1 MTNAPDAASAMAAR
15 ESWATDFP
23 ESTRRSAG
31 MTVLAADP
39 TPRYGS
45 AVLGVEYARKSGR
58 ALHLQVLLPP
68 MRDDLP
74 GADAGPR
81 FPLVVFVQGS
91 AWKEQALGLSLPAL
105 AEFARRGYV
114 VAIVEYR
121 PSTLAIFPA
130 QVRDARSA
138 IGFLRSRAD
147 EYHLDPERVALWGDS
162 SGAHTAAL
170 TALTDGQQEYSD
182 EPVGDEPLG
191 VRCVV
196 DYYGPTDIARMNEEP
211 SVQDHIAPTSPEG
224 LLIGGHDVLR
234 RPDLVEP
241 TVLMNHLSPRRDL
254 PPVLIVHGSKDRL
267 VPFGQSVLLHDAL
280 VEAGGPV
287 ELYQLQGADHG
298 GPPFWQDDVL
308 DLVDDFLRRHLHRD
322 ASDDS

>member
-1 MTNAPDAASAMAAR
+1 MTNAPGGASTVEA
-15 ESWATDFP
+15 WATDFP
-23 ESTRRSAG
+23 ESARRSEG

-39 TPRYGS
+39 TPRHGS
-45 AVLGVEYARKSGR
+45 ALLGVEYARKSGR
-58 ALHLQVLLPP
+58 ALHLQVVLPP
-68 MRDDLP
+68 LRDDP
-74 GADAGPR
+74 AGAR

-91 AWKEQALGLSLPAL
+91 AWKEQALGQSLPAL

-121 PSTLAIFPA
+121 PSTLAPFPA
-130 QVRDARSA
+130 QVRDVRTAL
-138 IGFLRSRAD
+138 GFLRRNAD
-147 EYHLDPERVALWGDS
+147 QFHVDLERVALWGDS
-162 SGAHTAAL
+162 SGAHTAVL
-170 TALTDGQQEYSD
+170 TALTDGEQEYSD
-182 EPVGDEPLG
+182 EPVDDEPRG

-196 DYYGPTDIARMNEEP
+196 DYYGPTDISRMHEEP
-211 SVQDHIAPTSPEG
+211 SVQDHVEPTSPEG

-241 TVLMNHLSPRRDL
+241 TILMNHLSPRRDL
-254 PPVLIVHGSKDRL
+254 PPVLIVHGSRDRF

-280 VEAGGPV
+280 VEAGRPA

-308 DLVDDFLRRHLHRD
+308 DIVDDFLRRHLARD
-322 ASDDS
+322 A